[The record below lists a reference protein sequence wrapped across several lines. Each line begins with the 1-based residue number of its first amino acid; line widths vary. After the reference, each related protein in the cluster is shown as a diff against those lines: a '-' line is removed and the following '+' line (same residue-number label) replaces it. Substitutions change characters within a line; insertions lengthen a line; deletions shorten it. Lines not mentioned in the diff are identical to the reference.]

1 MTKQT
6 SYRILLLKTHQMV
19 FVDIVEA
26 YIKVELARTIHPL
39 QLVLFCNWK
48 YQIMISQQ
56 KIVNILPNV
65 GFEAF
70 LLIPSMGTIMIL
82 LFIFVCIGL
91 VCIENIFLLLRP
103 LSIFLSK
110 FTAPCDI
117 AATMFSMN
125 RALRLTLLNY
135 LRQIPYRLLQAKMWI
150 HFSQDI
156 WTSYMNILKVPV
168 PKYLVNEFS
177 LN

>member
-6 SYRILLLKTHQMV
+6 SYRKLLLKTHQMV
-19 FVDIVEA
+19 FVDILEA
-26 YIKVELARTIHPL
+26 YIKVELARTIITCIMYCFTENTKSWDLKKYFTWVLRHFCWFQAWARSWFFYSFL
-39 QLVLFCNWK
+39 FALVWYALKIFFFFFVLFLSSFQN
-48 YQIMISQQ
+48 SP
-56 KIVNILPNV
+56 LP
-65 GFEAF
+65 
-70 LLIPSMGTIMIL
+70 
-82 LFIFVCIGL
+82 
-91 VCIENIFLLLRP
+91 
-103 LSIFLSK
+103 
-110 FTAPCDI
+110 DI